1 METMRNEDYKPHFTR
16 HSAQVLHKMN
26 HLQHEHKG
34 GFGRFNPAS
43 TSTSTSTSSAPPPKT
58 DTGRLSFSMSTSI
71 QKSQSVPVLLPLT
84 AETQEKVDRHLSLLR
99 VHSPTS
105 QDMKGNPEMKGFQ
118 APKYGLAKGNWGYIG
133 KDPATEIIQKKA
145 FEDKLVGPAVTA
157 KPPDFTLSTP
167 GPPSYS

>member
-1 METMRNEDYKPHFTR
+1 METMRNEDYQPHFTR
-16 HSAQVLHKMN
+16 HSAHVLHKMN
-26 HLQHEHKG
+26 HMQHENQDF
-34 GFGRFNPAS
+34 FGQFNP
-43 TSTSTSTSSAPPPKT
+43 TSTSTSSPPPKQT
-58 DTGRLSFSMSTSI
+58 EPGRLSFSMSTSI

-105 QDMKGNPEMKGFQ
+105 QEMKGNPEMKGFQ

-157 KPPDFTLSTP
+157 KAPDFSLSTP
-167 GPPSYS
+167 GPPSYI